1 MNWKNVLYLLRVER
15 KSGRL
20 IRGIKATR
28 YRENGF
34 LAYWPYWTAVIIGV
48 IGGIIANSVV
58 DSIYSNQQSVPNL
71 PQLTSGSISVFV
83 TLPTIV
89 LVFSFIFTLL
99 QQIQVS
105 GIKAA
110 GQVMYWLPI
119 TWQEQTMASIF
130 SNLLGL
136 PIALVFGIG
145 AGIIV
150 YGAFNGLILQAIL
163 TCVALLA
170 TAFMA
175 SSITE
180 ILRLVQVRFIGA
192 VYKSSGRAAIWVR
205 LVGTLIFFIVFYTVY
220 SYIVYGTGALTFF
233 TTLQQIQSVAWFVPF
248 VWLALTIGNIFSGF
262 YLQGLIFAASAA
274 LFIAALYY
282 LAVVLNQR
290 FGLYEPPAITLQKS
304 GAVYAPKTGLLG
316 KLGFSTAEAAIIRK
330 DFRAFTRRRE
340 MVSVFIVPIVMIV
353 IPLTQS
359 LGTSSNFAGTGLGA
373 LIFSGII
380 FLLPAAAMATILG
393 EVMIGEEG
401 QSVWRIYASPI
412 TPKNLV
418 KSKTFFLTL
427 FTTVVLLISGSVG
440 VVFYHPNLQET
451 IAAIL
456 EGFFVLLAVGSVAL
470 AVGFKGP
477 DFSQTRRARMVRQE
491 WSLIGLVVCGIAGV
505 AVVVPLIVSVGLAL
519 FTGGAITLSNM
530 AIGVV
535 ISAAISL
542 GITIIFYRVNI
553 GLATSFLKKAEV

>member
-20 IRGIKATR
+20 IRGIKTTR
-28 YRENGF
+28 YKENGF
-34 LAYWPYWTAVIIGV
+34 LAYWPYWTAVIIGIISGV
-48 IGGIIANSVV
+48 IANLVV
-58 DSIYSNQQSVPNL
+58 SSLYSSPGDISNL
-71 PQLTSGSISVFV
+71 PPLTSGSISVFV

-89 LVFSFIFTLL
+89 LVFSFVFTLL

-119 TWQEQTMASIF
+119 TWQEQTLASIL

-150 YGAFNGLILQAIL
+150 YGAFNGIILQAIL

-205 LVGTLIFFIVFYTVY
+205 LISTLILLIVFYTAY

-248 VWLALTIGNIFSGF
+248 IWLALTIGNIFSGA
-262 YLQGLIFAASAA
+262 YLTGVLFAASAA

-304 GAVYAPKTGLLG
+304 GVYAPKTGFLG
-316 KLGFSTAEAAIIRK
+316 KLGFSAPEAAIIRK

-340 MVSVFIVPIVMIV
+340 MVSIFIVPIVMII

-359 LGTSSNFAGTGLGA
+359 LGVNSSAAASAQSTF
-373 LIFSGII
+373 IFSAII
-380 FLLPAAAMATILG
+380 FLLPAGFTATLLG

-401 QSVWRIYASPI
+401 QAVWRIYASPI
-412 TPKNLV
+412 TAKNLV
-418 KSKTFFLTL
+418 KSKTVFLTL
-427 FTTVVLLISGSVG
+427 FSTIILFISGTVG
-440 VVFYHPNLQET
+440 IVFYHPSLRET
-451 IAAIL
+451 IAAFTA
-456 EGFFVLLAVGSVAL
+456 GFFVLLAVGIVAL
-470 AVGFKGP
+470 TIGFKGP

-491 WSLIGLVVCGIAGV
+491 WSLIGLVVCSVVGISVLAPVIVTAG
-505 AVVVPLIVSVGLAL
+505 LSL
-519 FTGGAITLSNM
+519 FTGGAISTSSL

-535 ISAAISL
+535 ISSVISLAISAV
-542 GITIIFYRVNI
+542 FYRINI
-553 GLATSFLKKAEV
+553 NAAKDFLRKAEV

>member
-20 IRGIKATR
+20 IRGIRATR

-48 IGGIIANSVV
+48 LGGVIANAIVA
-58 DSIYSNQQSVPNL
+58 SIYSNPGTIPNL
-71 PQLTSGSISVFV
+71 PQLTGGSISVFV

-89 LVFSFIFTLL
+89 LVFSFVFTLL
-99 QQIQVS
+99 QQIQVT

-119 TWQEQTMASIF
+119 TWQEQTMASIL

-150 YGAFNGLILQAIL
+150 FGAFNGLILQAIL
-163 TCVALLA
+163 TTIALLA

-180 ILRLVQVRFIGA
+180 ILRLVQMRFIGA

-205 LVGTLIFFIVFYTVY
+205 LVGTLIFFVVFYTVY

-248 VWLALTIGNIFSGF
+248 IWLALTIGNIFNGF
-262 YLQGLIFAASAA
+262 YLQGLLFAASAA

-290 FGLYEPPAITLQKS
+290 YGLYEPPAITLQKS
-304 GAVYAPKTGLLG
+304 GAIYAPKTGLLG

-340 MVSVFIVPIVMIV
+340 MVSIFIVPIIMIV
-353 IPLTQS
+353 LPLTQS
-359 LGTSSNFAGTGLGA
+359 LSASGSASSSQSIF
-373 LIFSGII
+373 IFSGII
-380 FLLPAAAMATILG
+380 FLLPATFSAMLLG

-418 KSKTFFLTL
+418 KSKTFFLTI
-427 FTTVVLLISGSVG
+427 FSMIILLISGSVG

-491 WSLIGLVVCGIAGV
+491 WSLIGLVVC
-505 AVVVPLIVSVGLAL
+505 AVVGAAVAAPLVVSVGLAL
-519 FTGGAITLSNM
+519 FTGGAITLSNI

-535 ISAAISL
+535 ISAAVSL
-542 GITIIFYRVNI
+542 GITIVFYRVNI
-553 GLATSFLKKAEV
+553 GLATDFLKKAEV